1 MLSSSDRE
9 GDLHGTARPTILASA
24 GRLVTPSV
32 SYSTENRQLQIA
44 DLGAG
49 ALHDRSSCLLSAQ
62 SRQGPDR

>member
-1 MLSSSDRE
+1 
-9 GDLHGTARPTILASA
+9 
-24 GRLVTPSV
+24 VTPSV

-62 SRQGPDR
+62 SRQAPDPWATVHPT